1 MPHLNSITE
10 NDHMKIFTS
19 MAGSIGV
26 LLLVLAV
33 LGLGISTVSAAAG
46 TSSPGTITTLHGQ
59 GSGHHFTSNSTRQH
73 TSWETNTTAAGAWF
87 SAHSGARGQFGNM
100 THGKNGQGFAINA
113 TSQQARLL
121 SFITQLQ
128 NKGVDV
134 STVQTALT
142 NNDMT
147 TANSW
152 VKSYMETHKG
162 TSGNTTHTQRGQGF
176 AINATAR
183 QAHLQSF
190 ITQLE
195 NKGVDVSTVQTALAN
210 NDTATVKSWLTSYF
224 ASHPGVYTNSTRS
237 QGHLWNRTAT
247 QSS

>member
-1 MPHLNSITE
+1 
-10 NDHMKIFTS
+10 MKTFTS
-19 MAGSIGV
+19 MAGSLGV

-46 TSSPGTITTLHGQ
+46 TSSSADITTLHGH
-59 GSGHHFTSNSTRQH
+59 GSGHHFTSNSTRQNAFLK
-73 TSWETNTTAAGAWF
+73 TNTTAAGAWLA
-87 SAHSGARGQFGNM
+87 AHPGAKGQFGNM
-100 THGKNGQGFAINA
+100 THEKNGPGFAINA
-113 TSQQARLL
+113 TAQQARLQ

-134 STVQTALT
+134 STIQTALT

-147 TANSW
+147 TVNSW
-152 VKSYMETHKG
+152 IKSYMEAHKG
-162 TSGNTTHTQRGQGF
+162 TFGNTTHTQRGHGF
-176 AINATAR
+176 TVNATAQ
-183 QAHLQSF
+183 QAYLQSF
-190 ITQLE
+190 ITQIQ

-237 QGHLWNRTAT
+237 QGHLWNRSAT

>member
-1 MPHLNSITE
+1 
-10 NDHMKIFTS
+10 
-19 MAGSIGV
+19 MAGSLGV

-46 TSSPGTITTLHGQ
+46 TSSPGTITTLHGH
-59 GSGHHFTSNSTRQH
+59 GPGHHFSSNSTRQH
-73 TSWETNTTAAGAWF
+73 TAWGTNTTAAGAWF
-87 SAHSGARGQFGNM
+87 AAHPGAKGQFGNM
-100 THGKNGQGFAINA
+100 THEKNGRGFAINA
-113 TSQQARLL
+113 TAQQAHLQ

-142 NNDMT
+142 NHDMT
-147 TANSW
+147 TVNSW
-152 VKSYMETHKG
+152 VKSYRETHEG
-162 TSGNTTHTQRGQGF
+162 TSGNTTHTERGHGF
-176 AINATAR
+176 TVNATAQ

-190 ITQLE
+190 ITQLQ